1 MNLTELTIIEA
12 KKGLLQGNF
21 SCVEY
26 VNALIAQTEAKS
38 NLNCYI
44 NWDVERL
51 QASAVAFDKNK
62 TNGLLAGIPI
72 AIKDNMDVA
81 QIPTTGGTGS
91 LKDNVPTAHAP
102 VVERVL
108 TEGALMAGKANMHE
122 LALGITSNNSVFGAC
137 RNPYSPSLIT
147 GGSSGGCGAL
157 LAACMAPGAIGTD
170 TGGSVRIPA
179 ALCGVVGFRPS
190 AGRYLQSGI
199 IPISHTRD
207 TAGPMARTVADVALL
222 DQAIVN
228 KTPDTPHTSLK
239 PESIRLGV
247 LRVPSW
253 NGLDEE
259 VEAVAK
265 KAVSKFAEAGVQL
278 IDIEFSELESIN
290 AAIGL
295 TIVFYEYLIDVP
307 AYLKANDTKAA
318 LKKILMGVGSPDVAG
333 IIQAIINN
341 PVSETVYQQAMIQ
354 RQQLQQKYQQHF
366 QQHQLDALIF
376 PTTVLTARP
385 IGEDVNV
392 LIRGNQVPT
401 FQTYLRNTDGA
412 SIAGLPSISIPAGL
426 SSDGLPIG
434 LLLDGA
440 FMNDRHLLQVA
451 ATVEQIL
458 GSMAKP

>member
-1 MNLTELTIIEA
+1 MTELTIIEA

-44 NWDVERL
+44 NWDAERL

-147 GGSSGGCGAL
+147 GGSSGGCGLCWRHAWRPEQSEPIR
-157 LAACMAPGAIGTD
+157 AVRFVFRRIMW
-170 TGGSVRIPA
+170 SSRIPTK
-179 ALCGVVGFRPS
+179 CR
-190 AGRYLQSGI
+190 RYLQSGI

-222 DQAIVN
+222 ESSNCKQN
-228 KTPDTPHTSLK
+228 SGYTSY
-239 PESIRLGV
+239 
-247 LRVPSW
+247 
-253 NGLDEE
+253 
-259 VEAVAK
+259 
-265 KAVSKFAEAGVQL
+265 
-278 IDIEFSELESIN
+278 
-290 AAIGL
+290 L
-295 TIVFYEYLIDVP
+295 T
-307 AYLKANDTKAA
+307 
-318 LKKILMGVGSPDVAG
+318 
-333 IIQAIINN
+333 
-341 PVSETVYQQAMIQ
+341 
-354 RQQLQQKYQQHF
+354 
-366 QQHQLDALIF
+366 
-376 PTTVLTARP
+376 
-385 IGEDVNV
+385 
-392 LIRGNQVPT
+392 
-401 FQTYLRNTDGA
+401 
-412 SIAGLPSISIPAGL
+412 
-426 SSDGLPIG
+426 
-434 LLLDGA
+434 
-440 FMNDRHLLQVA
+440 
-451 ATVEQIL
+451 
-458 GSMAKP
+458 